1 MMNKISSI
9 EGYDGCDPE
18 LVMQKRLLRSDLTPY
33 QSRLLIPCGRYNNLN
48 FLTHDELRRM
58 EKCRES
64 HYKDPEDDLRVLL
77 VEPCLEETELS
88 LRKWCSFGNHV
99 EYFLTKG
106 WWSVLERNELEVGDA
121 VQLWKFRRF
130 NQLCLA
136 LVIVEIENIE
146 YQD

>member
-9 EGYDGCDPE
+9 EGYDGRDPE
-18 LVMQKRLLRSDLTPY
+18 LVMQKRLLHSDLDPN
-33 QSRLLIPCGRYNNLN
+33 QNRLLIPWRRYNNLN

-58 EKCRES
+58 EKFRES

-77 VEPCLEETELS
+77 VEPCLEETQLS

-106 WWSVLERNELEVGDA
+106 WWSVVERNELKVGDA
-121 VQLWKFRRF
+121 VQLWNFGRF
-130 NQLCLA
+130 NQLCFA

-146 YQD
+146 LQD